1 MHNLTIM
8 IRSMTGYG
16 KAILETEQHKITIE
30 VKTLNSK
37 QADISTRLPWIYKEK
52 ELEIRNMISRRLER
66 GKIDIAITCDN
77 MDDEPAPVIN
87 KGTVKSYYR
96 QLKEISDE
104 LGLNNNNDLL
114 GVVMRLPETLN
125 TGRPELTEEEWNHVS
140 GLINDALSMT
150 DLYRLE
156 EGKAIEADLLKSVN
170 RILQLLDNISA
181 VEGDRI
187 ARMREKLNTSL
198 RETVGTENIDQNR
211 FEQEL
216 IFYLEK
222 LDINEEKVRLK
233 KHCDYFIETMA
244 GTGPNGKMLNF
255 ISQEMG
261 REINTIG
268 SKAND
273 AAMQKLVV
281 MMKDELERIKEQTLN
296 VL

>member
-1 MHNLTIM
+1 M

-16 KAILETEQHKITIE
+16 KAMLEIGQRKITVE

-37 QADISTRLPWIYKEK
+37 QADISARLPWIYKEK
-52 ELEIRNMISRRLER
+52 ELEIRNMVNRRLER
-66 GKIDIAITCDN
+66 GKIDLAISFDA

-87 KGTVKSYYR
+87 RNTVISYYT
-96 QLKEISDE
+96 QLREISND
-104 LGLNNNNDLL
+104 LGLVAGSDLL
-114 GVVMRLPETLN
+114 GAVMRLPETLN
-125 TGRPELTEEEWNHVS
+125 TVRPELTEEEWSKVS
-140 GLINDALSMT
+140 RLIDDALSMT

-156 EGKAIEADLLKSVN
+156 EGKSIEADLSKSVT
-170 RILQLLDNISA
+170 RILQLLDNLSA
-181 VEGDRI
+181 VEGDRV
-187 ARMREKLNTSL
+187 ARMREKLNASL
-198 RETVGTENIDQNR
+198 KEAVGTENIDQNR

-222 LDINEEKVRLK
+222 LDINEEKVRLR
-233 KHCDYFIETMA
+233 KHCDYFTETMT

>member
-1 MHNLTIM
+1 
-8 IRSMTGYG
+8 MTGYG
-16 KAILETEQHKITIE
+16 KAIQETGQHKITVE

-52 ELEIRNMISRRLER
+52 ELDIRNMLNRRLER
-66 GKIDIAITCDN
+66 GKIDLTVSLDV
-77 MDDEPAPVIN
+77 MGEEPAPVIN
-87 KGTVKSYYR
+87 KSNIISYYK
-96 QLKEISDE
+96 QLREISDE
-104 LGLNNNNDLL
+104 LGLNSGSDLL
-114 GVVMRLPETLN
+114 GIVMRLPETLN
-125 TGRPELTEEEWNHVS
+125 TGKPELTEEEWGQLS
-140 GLINDALSMT
+140 RLIDDAITMT

-156 EGKAIEADLLKSVN
+156 EGKSIEADLLKSVN
-170 RILQLLDNISA
+170 RIMQLLDNLGS
-181 VEGDRI
+181 VEGDRLTRI
-187 ARMREKLNTSL
+187 REKLKTSL
-198 RETVGTENIDQNR
+198 NETIGTENIDQNR

-222 LDINEEKVRLK
+222 MDINEEKVRLK
-233 KHCDYFIETMA
+233 KHCDYFTETLKGA
-244 GTGPNGKMLNF
+244 GSNGKMLNF

>member
-1 MHNLTIM
+1 M

-16 KAILETEQHKITIE
+16 KAMLETESRKITVE

-52 ELEIRNMISRRLER
+52 ELEIRNMVNRRLER
-66 GKIDIAITCDN
+66 GKIDLAITFDA
-77 MDDEPAPVIN
+77 MDEEPAPVIN
-87 KGTVKSYYR
+87 KTNVISYYK
-96 QLKEISDE
+96 QLKDISNE
-104 LGLNNNNDLL
+104 LGLSAGNDLL
-114 GVVMRLPETLN
+114 GIVMRLPETLN
-125 TGRPELTEEEWNHVS
+125 TERPELTEEEWSKVS
-140 GLINDALSMT
+140 IIIDDALSMT
-150 DLYRLE
+150 DQYRLE
-156 EGKAIEADLLKSVN
+156 EGKAIEADLSKSVT
-170 RILQLLDNISA
+170 RILQLLDNLGA
-181 VEGDRI
+181 GEGDRLT
-187 ARMREKLNTSL
+187 RMREKLNNSL
-198 RETVGTENIDQNR
+198 RETLGTENIDQNR

-222 LDINEEKVRLK
+222 LDINEEKVRLR
-233 KHCDYFIETMA
+233 KHCDYFLETLS